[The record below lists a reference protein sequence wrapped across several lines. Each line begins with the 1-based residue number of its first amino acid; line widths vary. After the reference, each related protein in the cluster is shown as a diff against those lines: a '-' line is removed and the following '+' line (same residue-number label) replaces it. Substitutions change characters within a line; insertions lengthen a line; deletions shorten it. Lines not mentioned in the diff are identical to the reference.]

1 MVLYHESY
9 VRQGEMPQE
18 SATLDMAST
27 IAETVL
33 VHFGLRDLKRY
44 QEFLSGTDTF
54 DRGEVVEI
62 NSFLHTLI

>member
-1 MVLYHESY
+1 
-9 VRQGEMPQE
+9 MPQE